1 MVKILFAI
9 GILLLFPGG
18 WTLYQAFSIGPASW
32 ALDQTVFWGTPIV
45 NFVFWI
51 GLAHAG
57 TFLSA
62 ILLLLGARFQKRIS
76 FIAELSTVSSIFVAG
91 LFPLIHLGIISRFY
105 FLIPFFN
112 QRNMYVNFASP
123 LVWDFLAIG
132 VYAFLSIAY
141 LIVHI
146 VSLKQPTLSKTR
158 RAMAWVLFPL
168 VLWVHTIV
176 SLDFAVSTV
185 PLWRG
190 GFLPIYFIA
199 GAIFSGLALVMIL
212 LESTQGRG
220 RKLEELLLAG
230 SWLLL
235 VFWIWEFLQKGVWH
249 IEVIFFGFLLVQL
262 FWIRRLRNK
271 KAVRL
276 IVGASVLVAMWWERF
291 AFIMHSDIKWLW
303 NDWGWFALGVGLF
316 LSLFFGL
323 YLLFQKYFPQLFSVA
338 PRESSAKIPQRQ
350 VILIVTFSFMLA
362 SFYLFLNHQYDPA
375 VPWVQ
380 WVPAFFPIAAFIAGL
395 SFFILGIYP
404 LVQKKHFFSFS
415 GVLVIIIGFIAGA
428 FYAGGDTDLSFQS
441 PPVSAEPLSEKER
454 PASYLWA
461 SRCASCHAQ
470 DGRGNR
476 KFIYEFYPEP
486 QDLSI
491 ERLELQ
497 GEDSLTRV
505 ILEGRAYMNP
515 FKERL
520 SETEARSLIRY
531 MHKLAE
537 EKQ

>member
-9 GILLLFPGG
+9 GILLLFPGC
-18 WTLYQAFSIGPASW
+18 WTLYHAFSIGPASW

-91 LFPLIHLGIISRFY
+91 LFPLIHLGVISRFY
-105 FLIPFFN
+105 FLVPFFN
-112 QRNMYVNFASP
+112 QRDMYVNFASP

-146 VSLKQPTLSKTR
+146 VSLKHPSLSKTR

-199 GAIFSGLALVMIL
+199 GAIFSGLALVMLL

-220 RKLEELLLAG
+220 KKLEEMLLAG

-235 VFWIWEFLQKGVWH
+235 AFWIWEFLQKGVWH
-249 IEVIFFGFLLVQL
+249 PEVIFFGFLVVQS
-262 FWIRRLRNK
+262 FWITRLREK
-271 KAVRL
+271 KIVRL
-276 IVGASVLVAMWWERF
+276 IVGVSVLVAMWWERF
-291 AFIMHSDIKWLW
+291 ALIMHSDIKWLW
-303 NDWGWFALGVGLF
+303 SDWGWFALGAGLF
-316 LSLFFGL
+316 LFIFFGL
-323 YLLFQKYFPQLFSVA
+323 YLLFQKIFPELFLVA
-338 PRESSAKIPQRQ
+338 PQESRENAPQRQ
-350 VILIVTFSFMLA
+350 VILIVVFSFMLA
-362 SFYLFLNHQYDPA
+362 SFYLFLNHQYDPG

-380 WVPAFFPIAAFIAGL
+380 WVPAFFPIAALIAGL
-395 SFFILGIYP
+395 SFFVLGIYP
-404 LVQKKHFFSFS
+404 LVPKKYFFFFS
-415 GVLVIIIGFIAGA
+415 GLVVIFVGFAAGA
-428 FYAGGDTDLSFQS
+428 FYAGGNTDLSFQS
-441 PPVSAEPLSEKER
+441 SPVSAEFISKKER
-454 PASYLWA
+454 PTSYLWN
-461 SRCASCHAQ
+461 SRCVSCHGS
-470 DGRGNR
+470 DGLGNR

-486 QDLSI
+486 QDLTL
-491 ERLELQ
+491 ERLVLQ

-505 ILEGRAYMNP
+505 VLEGRAYMNP
-515 FKERL
+515 FEGRL
-520 SETEARSLIRY
+520 SEPEARALIRY
-531 MHKLAE
+531 MHQLAE
-537 EKQ
+537 DKE